1 VSIPRRL
8 GRIARGLVSNLQEDE
23 RFRETL
29 RTGRERGEALRGAF
43 EAALRGATEEW
54 RSSEQRRAAG
64 SAAGSTAGR
73 AAEEQRGA
81 RERTSRGPSD
91 GWRPSSAFPPRRY
104 PPNVLAAYD
113 RLGLM
118 PGASIEEVDKK
129 RRELVKRYHPDRFS
143 EPEKRARAERITAE
157 INAAHDAIER
167 HLLRR

>member
-8 GRIARGLVSNLQEDE
+8 GRLARGLVSNLQEDE

-43 EAALRGATEEW
+43 EAALRGASEEW
-54 RSSEQRRAAG
+54 RNAEEQRRARER
-64 SAAGSTAGR
+64 AAG
-73 AAEEQRGA
+73 
-81 RERTSRGPSD
+81 ERSD
-91 GWRPSSAFPPRRY
+91 GWRPSATFPPRRY
-104 PPNVLAAYD
+104 PANVLAAYD

-143 EPEKRARAERITAE
+143 EPEARARAERITSE
-157 INAAHDAIER
+157 INAAHETIER
-167 HLLRR
+167 HLRRR